1 MCVCVICAIASIC
14 QMALFVFVSSCF
26 SLHDEILRKFSNVP
40 VFSLGRQIIYIHNLQ
55 KNTSSSGSSALT
67 VRAGFVNEIA
77 EVEQG
82 GPGSQVLNKPL
93 KKREKTQKCVS
104 QAVVER
110 N

>member
-1 MCVCVICAIASIC
+1 M
-14 QMALFVFVSSCF
+14 
-26 SLHDEILRKFSNVP
+26 
-40 VFSLGRQIIYIHNLQ
+40 
-55 KNTSSSGSSALT
+55 
-67 VRAGFVNEIA
+67 RARFVNEIA

-93 KKREKTQKCVS
+93 KKREKTQKSVS